1 MIDEHSI
8 LRSYLAANATLT
20 ALTSTRIH
28 AALDSPP
35 DGWKPATGA
44 CLVFKRRGGRQ
55 DESGKVITAS
65 FQFKCYGAGGN
76 INQQTLSAESVYR
89 ALREALNY
97 TGSYALLGAQEEGRA
112 TPLKEPGIEWPYTLA
127 FFRCQLRKTS

>member
-1 MIDEHSI
+1 MIDDHAI
-8 LRSYLAANATLT
+8 VRTFLAANAGVT
-20 ALTSTRIH
+20 ALVSTRIH

-35 DGWKPATGA
+35 DGWKPSTGA
-44 CLVFKRRGGRQ
+44 CIVFKRRGGGQ

-76 INQQTLSAESVYR
+76 LNQQTLSAEGVYR
-89 ALREALNY
+89 ALRDALNY
-97 TGSYALLGAQEEGRA
+97 QPSYALLGAQEEGRA
-112 TPLKEPGIEWPYTLA
+112 TPLKEPDLEWPYTLA